1 MQVQEIK
8 EMNFEKAM
16 NQLEE
21 IVKKLESNELSL
33 EDSLKVYEEGNRL
46 KNFCMKSLDLAEKKI
61 MELKE
66 NEKKEIYLNE
76 WDGDK

>member
-1 MQVQEIK
+1 MQVQDIK
-8 EMNFEKAM
+8 EMNFEIAM
-16 NQLEE
+16 NQLEG

-33 EDSLKVYEEGNRL
+33 EDSLKVYEEGIWLSR
-46 KNFCMKSLDLAEKKI
+46 FCMKSLDQAEKKI

-66 NEKKEIYLNE
+66 NEKNEIYLNE

>member
-1 MQVQEIK
+1 MQVQDVK

-16 NQLEE
+16 NQLEG

-33 EDSLKVYEEGNRL
+33 EDSLKVYEEGIRL
-46 KNFCMKSLDLAEKKI
+46 SRFCMKSLDQAEKKI

-66 NEKKEIYLNE
+66 NEKNETCLNE